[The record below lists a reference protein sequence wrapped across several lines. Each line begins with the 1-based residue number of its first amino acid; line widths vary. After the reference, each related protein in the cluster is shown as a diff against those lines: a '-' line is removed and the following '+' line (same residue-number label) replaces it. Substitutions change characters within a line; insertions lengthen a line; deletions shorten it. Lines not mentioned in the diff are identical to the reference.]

1 VFILDIYTLNKKFL
15 GTIEQMVPHIEQQQ
29 HGMLQMGAAFEDV
42 VRLHHHHHPLHHC
55 RSLLIQRLVSQTAS
69 FKLYSAFVN
78 SYDKS
83 LDALGRVEAT
93 RLWAEIMKKVD
104 NLVRDERPLTF
115 ETLLVTP
122 IQRIPRYLL
131 LLKVTLRR
139 YLTRDSARAL

>member
-1 VFILDIYTLNKKFL
+1 
-15 GTIEQMVPHIEQQQ
+15 M
-29 HGMLQMGAAFEDV
+29 
-42 VRLHHHHHPLHHC
+42 
-55 RSLLIQRLVSQTAS
+55 QTAS

-131 LLKVTLRR
+131 LLKVTTSSLAC
-139 YLTRDSARAL
+139 DSSFQVSG